1 MTLEQRVEAL
11 EMAIANMAVQQSNAE
26 EIAEIVRKVAAEAL
40 ANAQRPGGVLNA
52 AQKQAARFEVE
63 QGSVKIKETVITDSI
78 TGRF

>member
-26 EIAEIVRKVAAEAL
+26 EIAGIVRKVTTEVI

-52 AQKQAARFEVE
+52 AQKQAAHMKTSESEVLV
-63 QGSVKIKETVITDSI
+63 QIDNINSV
-78 TGRF
+78 RLLAF